1 MKKQFPERILVACME
16 LHTFSSLNKDFL
28 NLYHQS
34 MSAADQAIVY
44 FNKETIKHKKL
55 DDLSENEVKEAFGT
69 DNIKVYTSSEK
80 LIVDL
85 KSKNWVNAN
94 LLMMS
99 SGNFD
104 GIDFKE
110 FAKNIIH

>member
-1 MKKQFPERILVACME
+1 
-16 LHTFSSLNKDFL
+16 
-28 NLYHQS
+28 
-34 MSAADQAIVY
+34 MSAADKAIVY
-44 FNKETIKHKKL
+44 FNKLTIKHKKL
-55 DDLSENEVKEAFGT
+55 DDLSESEVKEAFGT
-69 DNIKVYTSSEK
+69 ENIKVYTSSEK

-110 FAKNIIH
+110 FGENIIH

>member
-1 MKKQFPERILVACME
+1 MAPV
-16 LHTFSSLNKDFL
+16 LHSCQETTTGCCCWCFCCC
-28 NLYHQS
+28 
-34 MSAADQAIVY
+34 Y
-44 FNKETIKHKKL
+44 FNKQTIKHKKL
-55 DDLSENEVKEAFGT
+55 DDLSESEVKEAFGT

-110 FAKNIIH
+110 FGENIIH